1 MAYRT
6 TGRDSK
12 AVTDVMRW
20 EVWNRDDFT
29 CVVCGSRMFLEVDH
43 VLPLS
48 KGGSSHLGN
57 LQTLCQ
63 NCNVRKKD
71 HSRNLAPGE
80 SCDDP
85 DCGHVVARKPYETLP
100 ARLRDIQDDLDW
112 AHEHPWSQEIPLD
125 L

>member
-1 MAYRT
+1 
-6 TGRDSK
+6 
-12 AVTDVMRW
+12 
-20 EVWNRDDFT
+20 
-29 CVVCGSRMFLEVDH
+29 MFLEVDH
-43 VLPLS
+43 ILAQS
-48 KGGSSHLGN
+48 KGGSSHLEN

-85 DCGHVVARKPYETLP
+85 SCGHALARRPLVSATYCAP
-100 ARLRDIQDDLDW
+100 DIQSDLDF
-112 AHEHPWSQEIPLD
+112 AHEYRGQEIPLD